1 MSLRFGKETQTVLHL
16 RTPQNQALEN
26 PDSLTITN
34 AQFTPLT
41 GKCMMI
47 RTTTFALRYEPTNSQ
62 TIGHY
67 ATQQNTGLKVATGQR
82 PGG

>member
-1 MSLRFGKETQTVLHL
+1 MWDVMQNVLAVRERNSNGVALTDTPKSSTGKS
-16 RTPQNQALEN
+16 R
-26 PDSLTITN
+26 SLTITN

-67 ATQQNTGLKVATGQR
+67 ATQQNTA
-82 PGG
+82 